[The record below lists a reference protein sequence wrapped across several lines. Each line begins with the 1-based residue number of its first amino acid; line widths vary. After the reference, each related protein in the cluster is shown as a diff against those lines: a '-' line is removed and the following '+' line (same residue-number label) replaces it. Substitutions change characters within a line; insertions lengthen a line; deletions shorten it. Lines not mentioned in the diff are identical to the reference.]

1 MAKNRKSKKKK
12 SSLKIIFTL
21 LIFAVII
28 IFSYTVFNKFIV
40 PAWERYTEKPIKEVP
55 YKEEEIKEVQPV
67 PTEEMVEVNL
77 YFSDSQAMY
86 LVPEKRKISQTP
98 SLARQAE
105 AMYLVPEKR
114 KISQTPSLARQAVV
128 ELIKGPE
135 NSDLYPTIPE
145 GTQINEVYIADDIVY
160 IDLSEEI
167 FKNHPGG
174 SSGELMTVYSIVNTL
189 TEIPPIKGVQI
200 LVEGNEKKS
209 LAGHIDISMPLLR
222 DEDWIK
228 PEN

>member
-1 MAKNRKSKKKK
+1 MAKNRKSKKKRND
-12 SSLKIIFTL
+12 LKIIFIL
-21 LIFAVII
+21 LILVVIV
-28 IFSYTVFNKFIV
+28 IFSYTIFNKFIV
-40 PAWERYTEKPIKEVP
+40 PIWERYTEKPVITKEVP

-86 LVPEKRKISQTP
+86 LVPEKRKIP
-98 SLARQAE
+98 
-105 AMYLVPEKR
+105 
-114 KISQTPSLARQAVV
+114 QTPSLARQAVI

-145 GTQINEVYIADDIVY
+145 GTQANEVYIADDIAY

-167 FKNHPGG
+167 FENHPGG

-200 LVEGNEKKS
+200 LVGGNEKKS
-209 LAGHIDISMPLLR
+209 LIGHIDISMPLLR

>member
-1 MAKNRKSKKKK
+1 MALNRKSKKKRNN
-12 SSLKIIFTL
+12 LKIIFSL
-21 LIFAVII
+21 LVIVVLV
-28 IFSYTVFNKFIV
+28 IFSYLIFNKFIV
-40 PAWERYTEKPIKEVP
+40 PVWERYKEKPIITEEVP
-55 YKEEEIKEVQPV
+55 YEEEEKKEVQPV
-67 PTEEMVEVNL
+67 PTEEMVEVKL

-86 LVPEKRKISQTP
+86 LVLEKRKIP
-98 SLARQAE
+98 
-105 AMYLVPEKR
+105 
-114 KISQTPSLARQAVV
+114 QTPSLARQAVI

-145 GTQINEVYIADDIVY
+145 GTQVNELYIAGDIAY

-189 TEIPPIKGVQI
+189 TEISQIKGVQI

-209 LAGHIDISMPLLR
+209 LIGHIDISMPLLR

-228 PEN
+228 P

>member
-1 MAKNRKSKKKK
+1 MVKNRKSKKKRNN
-12 SSLKIIFTL
+12 LKIIFML
-21 LIFAVII
+21 LILVVIV
-28 IFSYTVFNKFIV
+28 IFSYTIFNKFVV
-40 PAWERYTEKPIKEVP
+40 PVWERYKEKPIVTKEIP
-55 YKEEEIKEVQPV
+55 YKEEEKKEVQPV

-98 SLARQAE
+98 SLARQA
-105 AMYLVPEKR
+105 VN
-114 KISQTPSLARQAVV
+114 

-135 NSDLYPTIPE
+135 SSDFYPTIPE
-145 GTQINEVYIADDIVY
+145 GTQVNEVYIVDDIAY

-167 FKNHPGG
+167 FKNHSGG

-189 TEIPPIKGVQI
+189 TEIPPIEGVQI
-200 LVEGNEKKS
+200 LVEGNEMKS
-209 LAGHIDISMPLLR
+209 LVGHIDISMPLLR

-228 PEN
+228 P

>member
-55 YKEEEIKEVQPV
+55 YKEKEIKEVQPV
-67 PTEEMVEVNL
+67 PTEKMVEVNL

-86 LVPEKRKISQTP
+86 LVAEKRKIPQTP
-98 SLARQAE
+98 SL
-105 AMYLVPEKR
+105 V
-114 KISQTPSLARQAVV
+114 RQAVI

-135 NSDLYPTIPE
+135 NSDLYPTIPK
-145 GTQINEVYIADDIVY
+145 GTQVNEVYIVDDIVY

-189 TEIPPIKGVQI
+189 TEIPPIRGVQI
-200 LVEGNEKKS
+200 LVEGNETKS
-209 LAGHIDISMPLLR
+209 LVGHIDISMPLLR
-222 DEDWIK
+222 DEDWNK
-228 PEN
+228 P

>member
-1 MAKNRKSKKKK
+1 MVLNRKSKKKR
-12 SSLKIIFTL
+12 SNPKIIFSL
-21 LIFAVII
+21 LVIVVLI
-28 IFSYTVFNKFIV
+28 IVGYLIFNKFIV
-40 PAWERYTEKPIKEVP
+40 PAWERYKEKPIVTKEVP

-67 PTEEMVEVNL
+67 PIEEMVEVNL

-86 LVPEKRKISQTP
+86 LVPEKRKIPQT
-98 SLARQAE
+98 
-105 AMYLVPEKR
+105 
-114 KISQTPSLARQAVV
+114 TSLARQAVI

-145 GTQINEVYIADDIVY
+145 GTQVNELYIAGDIAY

-189 TEIPPIKGVQI
+189 TEISQIKGVQI

-209 LAGHIDISMPLLR
+209 LIGHIDISMPLLR

-228 PEN
+228 P

>member
-12 SSLKIIFTL
+12 NNLKIIFTL
-21 LIFAVII
+21 LAFVLILF
-28 IFSYTVFNKFIV
+28 FSYTIFNKFIV
-40 PAWERYTEKPIKEVP
+40 PVWERYKEKPVVTKEVP

-67 PTEEMVEVNL
+67 PTEEMVEINL

-86 LVPEKRKISQTP
+86 LVPEKRKIPQTP
-98 SLARQAE
+98 SLARQ
-105 AMYLVPEKR
+105 
-114 KISQTPSLARQAVV
+114 VV
-128 ELIKGPE
+128 IELIKGPE
-135 NSDLYPTIPE
+135 NSNLYPTIPQE
-145 GTQINEVYIADDIVY
+145 TQVNEVYIADDIVY

-189 TEIPPIKGVQI
+189 TEITPIRGVQI
-200 LVEGNEKKS
+200 LVEGNEKES
-209 LAGHIDISMPLLR
+209 LVGHIDISMPLIR
-222 DEDWIK
+222 DENWIK

>member
-1 MAKNRKSKKKK
+1 MAKKRKSKKKK
-12 SSLKIIFTL
+12 NNLKIIFTL
-21 LIFAVII
+21 LAFVLILF
-28 IFSYTVFNKFIV
+28 FSYTIFIKFIV
-40 PAWERYTEKPIKEVP
+40 PVWERYKEKPVVTKEVP

-86 LVPEKRKISQTP
+86 LVPEKRKIPQTP
-98 SLARQAE
+98 SLARQ
-105 AMYLVPEKR
+105 
-114 KISQTPSLARQAVV
+114 VV
-128 ELIKGPE
+128 IELIKGPE
-135 NSDLYPTIPE
+135 NPNLYPTIPKE
-145 GTQINEVYIADDIVY
+145 TQVNEVYIADDIVY

-189 TEIPPIKGVQI
+189 TEITPIRGVQI
-200 LVEGNEKKS
+200 LVEGNEKES
-209 LAGHIDISMPLLR
+209 LVGHIDISMPLIR
-222 DEDWIK
+222 DENWIK

>member
-12 SSLKIIFTL
+12 NNLKIIFTL
-21 LIFAVII
+21 IVFALII
-28 IFSYTVFNKFIV
+28 IFSYIIFNKFIV
-40 PAWERYTEKPIKEVP
+40 PAWEKYKGMPVVSKEVP
-55 YKEEEIKEVQPV
+55 YKEEERKEVQPV
-67 PTEEMVEVNL
+67 PTEEMVEVTL

-86 LVPEKRKISQTP
+86 LVPEKRKIPQT
-98 SLARQAE
+98 S
-105 AMYLVPEKR
+105 
-114 KISQTPSLARQAVV
+114 SLARQAVI

-135 NSDLYPTIPE
+135 NSDLYSTIPE
-145 GTQINEVYIADDIVY
+145 GTQINEIYIADDIAY

-200 LVEGNEKKS
+200 LVGGNERES
-209 LAGHIDISMPLLR
+209 LIGHIDISMPLLR

-228 PEN
+228 PEK

>member
-1 MAKNRKSKKKK
+1 MALNRKLKKKRNN
-12 SSLKIIFTL
+12 LKIIFL
-21 LIFAVII
+21 LLVIVVLV
-28 IFSYTVFNKFIV
+28 IFSYLIFDKFIV
-40 PAWERYTEKPIKEVP
+40 PVWERYKEKPIITEEVP
-55 YKEEEIKEVQPV
+55 HEEEEKKEVQPV
-67 PTEEMVEVNL
+67 PIEEMVEVKL

-86 LVPEKRKISQTP
+86 LVLEKRKIP
-98 SLARQAE
+98 QA
-105 AMYLVPEKR
+105 
-114 KISQTPSLARQAVV
+114 PSLARQAVI

-145 GTQINEVYIADDIVY
+145 GTQVNELYIAGDIAY

-189 TEIPPIKGVQI
+189 TEISQIKGVQI

-209 LAGHIDISMPLLR
+209 LIGHIDISMPLLR

-228 PEN
+228 P

>member
-1 MAKNRKSKKKK
+1 MVKNRKLKNKRNNP
-12 SSLKIIFTL
+12 KIIPL
-21 LIFAVII
+21 VLIILILII
-28 IFSYTVFNKFIV
+28 VGYLIFNKFIIPV
-40 PAWERYTEKPIKEVP
+40 WERYTEKPIITKEVP

-67 PTEEMVEVNL
+67 PAEELVEVNL

-98 SLARQAE
+98 SLARQA
-105 AMYLVPEKR
+105 V
-114 KISQTPSLARQAVV
+114 I

-135 NSDLYPTIPE
+135 SSELYPTIPG
-145 GTQINEVYIADDIVY
+145 GTQVNEVYIVDDIVY

-167 FKNHPGG
+167 LKNHPGG
-174 SSGELMTVYSIVNTL
+174 SRGELMTVYSIVNTL

-200 LVEGNEKKS
+200 LVEGNEAES
-209 LAGHIDISMPLLR
+209 LVGHIDISMPLLR

-228 PEN
+228 P

>member
-1 MAKNRKSKKKK
+1 MAKNRKLKKKRNNP
-12 SSLKIIFTL
+12 KIILSL
-21 LIFAVII
+21 LIILVLVIVGYLI
-28 IFSYTVFNKFIV
+28 FNKIIV
-40 PAWERYTEKPIKEVP
+40 PVWEKYTEKPIITKEVP

-67 PTEEMVEVNL
+67 PIEEMVEVNL

-86 LVPEKRKISQTP
+86 LIPEKRKIPQ
-98 SLARQAE
+98 
-105 AMYLVPEKR
+105 
-114 KISQTPSLARQAVV
+114 IPSLARQAVN

-135 NSDLYPTIPE
+135 NSDFYRTIPE
-145 GTQINEVYIADDIVY
+145 GTQVNEVYIADDIVY

-200 LVEGNEKKS
+200 LVEGNEMES
-209 LAGHIDISMPLLR
+209 LVGHVDISMPLLR

-228 PEN
+228 P

>member
-1 MAKNRKSKKKK
+1 M
-12 SSLKIIFTL
+12 IVGY
-21 LIFAVII
+21 LI
-28 IFSYTVFNKFIV
+28 FNKFIV
-40 PAWERYTEKPIKEVP
+40 PVWERYTEKPVITKEVP
-55 YKEEEIKEVQPV
+55 YKEEEIKEVEPV
-67 PTEEMVEVNL
+67 PIEEMVEVNL

-86 LVPEKRKISQTP
+86 LVPEKRKISQ
-98 SLARQAE
+98 
-105 AMYLVPEKR
+105 
-114 KISQTPSLARQAVV
+114 IPSLARQAVI
-128 ELIKGPE
+128 ELINGPG

-145 GTQINEVYIADDIVY
+145 GTQVNEVYIADDIVY

-189 TEIPPIKGVQI
+189 TEISPIKGVQI
-200 LVEGNEKKS
+200 LVEGNEMKS

-228 PEN
+228 P

>member
-86 LVPEKRKISQTP
+86 LVPEKRKISQTLLLI
-98 SLARQAE
+98 SL
-105 AMYLVPEKR
+105 
-114 KISQTPSLARQAVV
+114 
-128 ELIKGPE
+128 
-135 NSDLYPTIPE
+135 
-145 GTQINEVYIADDIVY
+145 
-160 IDLSEEI
+160 
-167 FKNHPGG
+167 H
-174 SSGELMTVYSIVNTL
+174 
-189 TEIPPIKGVQI
+189 
-200 LVEGNEKKS
+200 
-209 LAGHIDISMPLLR
+209 
-222 DEDWIK
+222 
-228 PEN
+228 

>member
-1 MAKNRKSKKKK
+1 MVLNRKSKKKRNDP
-12 SSLKIIFTL
+12 KIIFLLL
-21 LIFAVII
+21 LIVVLV
-28 IFSYTVFNKFIV
+28 IFSYLIFDKFIV
-40 PAWERYTEKPIKEVP
+40 PVWERYKEKPIITEEVP
-55 YKEEEIKEVQPV
+55 YEEEEKKEVQPV
-67 PTEEMVEVNL
+67 PIEEMVEVKL

-86 LVPEKRKISQTP
+86 LVLEKRKIP
-98 SLARQAE
+98 
-105 AMYLVPEKR
+105 
-114 KISQTPSLARQAVV
+114 QTPSLARQAVI

-145 GTQINEVYIADDIVY
+145 GTQVNELYIAGDIAY

-189 TEIPPIKGVQI
+189 TEISQIKGVQI

-209 LAGHIDISMPLLR
+209 LMGHIDISMPLLR

-228 PEN
+228 P

>member
-1 MAKNRKSKKKK
+1 
-12 SSLKIIFTL
+12 
-21 LIFAVII
+21 
-28 IFSYTVFNKFIV
+28 
-40 PAWERYTEKPIKEVP
+40 
-55 YKEEEIKEVQPV
+55 
-67 PTEEMVEVNL
+67 
-77 YFSDSQAMY
+77 
-86 LVPEKRKISQTP
+86 
-98 SLARQAE
+98 
-105 AMYLVPEKR
+105 
-114 KISQTPSLARQAVV
+114 LARQAVI

-135 NSDLYPTIPE
+135 SSGLYPVIPE
-145 GTQINEVYIADDIVY
+145 GTQVNEVYIADDIVY

-200 LVEGNEKKS
+200 LVGGNEMNS
-209 LAGHIDISMPLLR
+209 LVGHIDISMPLLR

>member
-77 YFSDSQAMY
+77 YFSDSQ
-86 LVPEKRKISQTP
+86 
-98 SLARQAE
+98 

>member
-1 MAKNRKSKKKK
+1 MAKNRKLKKKRNN
-12 SSLKIIFTL
+12 LKIIFIL
-21 LIFAVII
+21 LILVLII
-28 IFSYTVFNKFIV
+28 IFSYTIFNKFIV
-40 PAWERYTEKPIKEVP
+40 PVWERYKEKPVVTKEVP

-86 LVPEKRKISQTP
+86 LVPEKRKISQ
-98 SLARQAE
+98 
-105 AMYLVPEKR
+105 
-114 KISQTPSLARQAVV
+114 IPSLARQAVI
-128 ELIKGPE
+128 ELVKGPE
-135 NSDLYPTIPE
+135 SSGLYPAIPQ
-145 GTQINEVYIADDIVY
+145 GTQVNEVYIADDIVY

-189 TEIPPIKGVQI
+189 TEIPPIKGVKI
-200 LVEGNEKKS
+200 LVGGNEMNS
-209 LAGHIDISMPLLR
+209 LVGHIDISMPLLR
-222 DEDWIK
+222 DENWIK

>member
-1 MAKNRKSKKKK
+1 MAKNRKPKKKRNN
-12 SSLKIIFTL
+12 LKIIFIL
-21 LIFAVII
+21 LILVVIV
-28 IFSYTVFNKFIV
+28 IFSYTIFNKFIV
-40 PAWERYTEKPIKEVP
+40 PIWERYTEKPVITEEVP
-55 YKEEEIKEVQPV
+55 YKEEEIEEVQPV
-67 PTEEMVEVNL
+67 PTEEIVEINL

-86 LVPEKRKISQTP
+86 LVAEKRKISQ
-98 SLARQAE
+98 
-105 AMYLVPEKR
+105 
-114 KISQTPSLARQAVV
+114 IPSLARQAVI

-135 NSDLYPTIPE
+135 SSDLYPTIPE
-145 GTQINEVYIADDIVY
+145 ETQVNEVYIVDDIAY

-200 LVEGNEKKS
+200 LVGENEIKS
-209 LAGHIDISMPLLR
+209 LVGHIDISMPLLR

-228 PEN
+228 PEK

>member
-1 MAKNRKSKKKK
+1 MVLNRKSKKKR
-12 SSLKIIFTL
+12 SNPKIIFSL
-21 LIFAVII
+21 LVIVVLI
-28 IFSYTVFNKFIV
+28 IVGYLIFNKFIV
-40 PAWERYTEKPIKEVP
+40 PAWERYKEKPIVTKEVP

-67 PTEEMVEVNL
+67 PIEEMVEVNL

-86 LVPEKRKISQTP
+86 LVPEKRKIP
-98 SLARQAE
+98 
-105 AMYLVPEKR
+105 
-114 KISQTPSLARQAVV
+114 QTPSLARQAVI

-145 GTQINEVYIADDIVY
+145 GTQVNELYIADDIAY

-189 TEIPPIKGVQI
+189 TEISQIKGVQI

-209 LAGHIDISMPLLR
+209 LIGHIDISMPLLR

-228 PEN
+228 P

>member
-1 MAKNRKSKKKK
+1 VAKNRKSKKKK
-12 SSLKIIFTL
+12 NNLKIIFTL
-21 LIFAVII
+21 IVFALII
-28 IFSYTVFNKFIV
+28 IFSYIIFNKFIV
-40 PAWERYTEKPIKEVP
+40 PAWEKYKGMPVVSKEVP
-55 YKEEEIKEVQPV
+55 YKEEERKEVQPV
-67 PTEEMVEVNL
+67 PTEEMVEVTL

-86 LVPEKRKISQTP
+86 LVPEKRKILQT
-98 SLARQAE
+98 S
-105 AMYLVPEKR
+105 
-114 KISQTPSLARQAVV
+114 SLARQAVI

-135 NSDLYPTIPE
+135 NSDLYSTIPE
-145 GTQINEVYIADDIVY
+145 GTQINEIYIADDIAY

-200 LVEGNEKKS
+200 LVGGNERES
-209 LAGHIDISMPLLR
+209 LIGHIDISMPLLR

-228 PEN
+228 PEK

>member
-12 SSLKIIFTL
+12 NNLKIIFTL
-21 LIFAVII
+21 LAFVLILF
-28 IFSYTVFNKFIV
+28 FSYTIFNKFIV
-40 PAWERYTEKPIKEVP
+40 PVWERYKEKPVVTKEVP

-86 LVPEKRKISQTP
+86 LVPEKRKIPQTP
-98 SLARQAE
+98 SLTRQ
-105 AMYLVPEKR
+105 
-114 KISQTPSLARQAVV
+114 VV
-128 ELIKGPE
+128 IELIKGPE
-135 NSDLYPTIPE
+135 NPNFYPTIPKE
-145 GTQINEVYIADDIVY
+145 TQVNEVYIADDIVY

-189 TEIPPIKGVQI
+189 TEITPIRAVQI
-200 LVEGNEKKS
+200 LVEGNEKES
-209 LAGHIDISMPLLR
+209 LVGHIDISMPLIR
-222 DEDWIK
+222 DENWII

>member
-1 MAKNRKSKKKK
+1 MAKNRRLKKKRNN
-12 SSLKIIFTL
+12 LKIIFSL
-21 LIFAVII
+21 LIIVVLVII
-28 IFSYTVFNKFIV
+28 GYLIFNKFIV
-40 PAWERYTEKPIKEVP
+40 PVWERYTEKPVITKEVP
-55 YKEEEIKEVQPV
+55 YKEEEIKEVELLPI
-67 PTEEMVEVNL
+67 EEMVEVNL

-86 LVPEKRKISQTP
+86 LIPEKRKISQIP
-98 SLARQAE
+98 SI
-105 AMYLVPEKR
+105 V
-114 KISQTPSLARQAVV
+114 RQAVN

-135 NSDLYPTIPE
+135 NSDFYRTIPE
-145 GTQINEVYIADDIVY
+145 GTQVNEVYIADDIVY

-200 LVEGNEKKS
+200 LVEGNEMES
-209 LAGHIDISMPLLR
+209 LVGHIDISMPLLR

-228 PEN
+228 PQN

>member
-21 LIFAVII
+21 VVFVLII
-28 IFSYTVFNKFIV
+28 IFSYIIFNNFIV
-40 PAWERYTEKPIKEVP
+40 PAWERYIEKPIKEVP
-55 YKEEEIKEVQPV
+55 YKEKEIKEVQPV
-67 PTEEMVEVNL
+67 PTEKMVEVNL

-86 LVPEKRKISQTP
+86 LVAEKRKIPQTP
-98 SLARQAE
+98 SL
-105 AMYLVPEKR
+105 V
-114 KISQTPSLARQAVV
+114 RQAVI

-135 NSDLYPTIPE
+135 NSDLYPTIPK
-145 GTQINEVYIADDIVY
+145 GTQVNEVYIVDDIVY

-189 TEIPPIKGVQI
+189 TEIPPIRGVQI
-200 LVEGNEKKS
+200 F
-209 LAGHIDISMPLLR
+209 GHIDISMPLLR
-222 DEDWIK
+222 DEDWNK
-228 PEN
+228 P